1 MIILEAT
8 EADAL
13 RLVEMTTR
21 FLLSTRYGELIK
33 PDPEQIHAFVLRVM
47 ELGVVL
53 VAQHRLLVDGQP
65 AFPNTPPTVV
75 GMIGMVLVPHA
86 LACEIH
92 ADEIAWWVEP
102 EWRGSTLGPKLLRSA
117 EDWATT
123 KRAKVCKMVAP
134 AGTDVG
140 AFYRR
145 VGYVEVET
153 IYAKQL

>member
-1 MIILEAT
+1 MKIREAT
-8 EADAL
+8 EDDAF

-21 FLLSTRYGELIK
+21 FLLSSSYGSMMR
-33 PDPEQIHAFVLRVM
+33 PTPEQTHAFVLRVM

-53 VAQHRLLVDGQP
+53 VAEAEVLLQEWVI
-65 AFPNTPPTVV
+65 V
-75 GMIGMVLVPHA
+75 GMIGLVLVPHA
-86 LACEIH
+86 LACELH

-117 EDWATT
+117 EQWATT
-123 KRAKVCKMVAP
+123 KGAKACKMVAP

-140 AFYRR
+140 AFYKR